1 MTGKREELTA
11 DCLSAA
17 GEGSVSDS
25 SDSTSEHK
33 ARHHHLLQ
41 HKLSLDDAASKDK
54 AAAEV
59 EKRSQRKDPRA
70 GSCKPLS

>member
-1 MTGKREELTA
+1 MACQREELTA

-33 ARHHHLLQ
+33 ARHHLLQ
-41 HKLSLDDAASKDK
+41 HKLSLDDAVAKDK
-54 AAAEV
+54 AAAEA

-70 GSCKPLS
+70 SSCKPSS

>member
-1 MTGKREELTA
+1 MACEREELTA

-33 ARHHHLLQ
+33 ARHHLLQ
-41 HKLSLDDAASKDK
+41 HKLSLDDAVAKDK
-54 AAAEV
+54 AAAEA

-70 GSCKPLS
+70 GSCKPSS